1 MTRWARGEQKANV
14 FPRYSQ
20 PPANIHTEVYS
31 KLATPLICRYKGRK
45 GEVVTM
51 VYLVRARDG
60 ASSLCLRRDTRESA
74 EMTAVVLREKGYAD
88 VEIVTRQVP
97 QKAA

>member
-1 MTRWARGEQKANV
+1 MKCTVNLRLFEFIA
-14 FPRYSQ
+14 
-20 PPANIHTEVYS
+20 
-31 KLATPLICRYKGRK
+31 KLSEK

-51 VYLVRARDG
+51 VYLIRARDG

-74 EMTAVVLREKGYAD
+74 EITAVILREKGYAD
-88 VEIVTRQVP
+88 VEIVMRQEP